1 MTTTVP
7 DHSNIRLVFKQV
19 VLGLL
24 ALLLALGG
32 ASPRIVRAQGS
43 GLQYVVQEGDTLYT
57 IALSFG
63 LSLAAL
69 QAANPGVDPA
79 ALGVGQSLLIPGFE
93 SAQGT
98 LSTRSVEAGES
109 LDSLALRVGLERR
122 TLVELNRL
130 VNPQQLYF
138 NQTIVV
144 VDQAD
149 AGPPVTAG
157 QTYAVR
163 PGTGLLALAAA
174 RNTSPWALARVNRL
188 AHPGRLAPGGLVVVP
203 GGERPPLALPYPLRE
218 IQVGP
223 LPPTQGETLVVKVV
237 SDEPLTLTGQFGDE
251 VLTFNTDDPAANVQ
265 VALQGIYRL
274 LDPNLYPLSLEAT
287 TANGETVGFV
297 QPIPVRPRTLV
308 HDEPLTVN
316 PATLDPAATEP
327 ENIQV
332 RAMVAPVTPVRYW
345 DGLFVLPS
353 VGAWRSMFGSLR
365 SYNGGAYDSF
375 HGGMDFSGG
384 EDRPITAPA
393 PGVVA
398 FTGALTVRGNATIID
413 HGWGVYTGYWHQSS
427 IVVEVG
433 QRVEPGQILG
443 YNGAT
448 GRVTGP
454 HLHWEL
460 YVGSRQVN
468 PLTWTEVVFP

>member
-1 MTTTVP
+1 MKTTKRSLTSFV
-7 DHSNIRLVFKQV
+7 RRC
-19 VLGLL
+19 VLPGLL
-24 ALLLALGG
+24 ALTLAVPGP
-32 ASPRIVRAQGS
+32 ARAQGG

-63 LSLAAL
+63 ISLATL
-69 QAANPGVDPA
+69 QAANPTIDPA
-79 ALGVGQSLLIPGFE
+79 ALGVGQSVVIPGYE
-93 SAQGT
+93 NIAGT
-98 LSTRSVEAGES
+98 LSTLTVGAGES
-109 LDSLALRVGLERR
+109 LDSLSLRTGLAR
-122 TLVELNRL
+122 TTLIELNRV
-130 VNPQQLYF
+130 VNPHQLYL
-138 NQTIVV
+138 NQTLVV
-144 VDQAD
+144 VDQPD
-149 AGPPVTAG
+149 AGPPIAAG
-157 QTYAVR
+157 QTYAAP
-163 PGTGLLALAAA
+163 PGAGLFALAAA

-188 AHPGRLAPGGLVVVP
+188 AHPGRLAPGELVVVP
-203 GGERPPLALPYPLRE
+203 GGERPPLALPYPLGE
-218 IQVGP
+218 IQIGP
-223 LPPTQGETLVVKVV
+223 VPPTQGETLVVKVTA
-237 SDEPLTLTGQFGDE
+237 SQPLTLTGQFGDD
-251 VLTFNTDDPAANVQ
+251 VLHFNTADPAANAQ

-274 LDPNLYPLSLEAT
+274 ADPDLYPLSVVAT
-287 TANGETVGFV
+287 DAAGQTFTFA
-297 QPIPVRPRTLV
+297 QPVPVRPRNQV
-308 HDEPLTVN
+308 FDEPLTVN

-327 ENIQV
+327 ENLQV
-332 RAMVAPVTPVRYW
+332 RAVVEPVTPVRLW

-365 SYNGGAYDSF
+365 SYNGGPYDSF

-393 PGVVA
+393 PGVVV
-398 FTGALTVRGNATIID
+398 FVGPLTVRGNATIID

-433 QRVEPGQILG
+433 QRVETGQILG

-460 YVGSRQVN
+460 YVGGRQVN